1 MPNPRLSDIDWNAA
15 IAATP
20 AFGGRGDGLSPG
32 LEAQV
37 LSLSALYTLDYPTA
51 AARLQKAARLEPL
64 NPLHTLRRAL
74 LLARFGDT
82 AQAGVALEELKQA
95 LPDSP
100 LIDYVRGLLAMRR
113 GRPEQARAIANTLGA
128 AHPDFVY
135 GKFLKADAQV
145 VLASK
150 LSAVEKL
157 LIALPHGPQYDSLWA
172 DLLTKL
178 TLLHP
183 QGGPEQAEKYL
194 DKKIRAGSL
203 ADAAVRRALAWARA
217 SAEELEGHLE
227 RQRPG
232 SRAEELILSC
242 LFERLER
249 MGDNAKAA
257 GFITSLRRRHPE
269 RAALKRIQS
278 MFAARVAVEMS
289 GAKDYE
295 HALRLVE
302 RCLCE
307 QPHDQLYHQNRAAL
321 FTLLAEFNPYFEA
334 WSALNRHQYRLLILG
349 VADRFTV
356 EQIARGHRL
365 FAQQAQGAG
374 LAGSAVD
381 VQRGIFRRVPSPE
394 GSDLK
399 PIALDRE
406 EIRADPELLRQ
417 WIHHTRAE
425 LVFRHFLLSEDP
437 QRFLLRPR
445 DRDESIARVEG
456 LASCAESLSTLV
468 PEEGALLAG
477 LLTARWRDAATRTR
491 TRYAAAGQEEE
502 KDDEVTQLRL
512 QHLELLGG
520 LALFCLQWQPGP
532 RQLTTAEDLLAFV
545 RAEAAFFD
553 EQLLFQVQQQKE
565 VETSYPVLVLAD
577 HVKRVTEVEKGATLL
592 PEQRDAVT
600 QSLMADL
607 LRRMASSAYETA
619 AGSQTEQ
626 VNRAMSYIDRARACN
641 PADAS
646 IELAAA
652 RFLVVGDFHDE
663 ASAALKRF
671 HRLVAPDE
679 HEQLADA
686 EQIEQ
691 ILKERR
697 EKGPSETRRRADASE
712 EPTQREGE
720 NRIADLERE
729 LDRAPGSWRLYEE
742 MVQELEKASRFAE
755 AVDWADR
762 AVAHCLSRALQ
773 MNARALAIEARAL
786 QTLAAEH
793 TRAARLYPLGAHEP
807 ARKALESIAASQEL
821 DYTLLFLLGQCELA
835 ANSPAQARE
844 AFGKA
849 AARCERLLHR
859 AVLRHLTDHIDNAY
873 LGVARASVNSS
884 LQDGSV
890 DDAVREATVV
900 FARLQEPAAWLV
912 DFARVFYSAA
922 LARIGNAQA
931 PQAVPRV
938 TCEAPWQERLNAI
951 LALEDDVERALAVTE
966 LAGEMHPP
974 SRQQAQ
980 ALRERIRTL
989 KHQLA
994 VTKALNATG
1003 HLLTE
1008 RRFEE
1013 VLAMIKRLDQS
1024 VADEPRFLRL
1034 RVLAL
1039 LGLGRFDEAD
1049 LMMTGAV
1056 AGAGLRDFVS
1066 GYPSLVFRQRLTA
1079 AHRFL
1084 QDVNVDDAAAV
1095 LEGATPTSDKEAA
1108 DLAYCRAFALTMR
1121 ARQLRRQRRDEEA
1134 RPLVLQALDLLEPHL
1149 HGADAGERSHMVE
1162 LYDRLEK
1169 ESEAYGRV

>member
-1 MPNPRLSDIDWNAA
+1 MVNLRLSDMDWNAA
-15 IAATP
+15 VAATG
-20 AFGGRGDGLSPG
+20 AFDGRGDGLSPDQ
-32 LEAQV
+32 AAHV
-37 LSLSALYTLDYPTA
+37 LSLSALYTPDYQTA
-51 AARLQKAARLEPL
+51 TSRLRKAARLEPL

-82 AQAGVALEELKQA
+82 ARAGVALDWLKQA

-100 LIDYVRGLLAMRR
+100 LVDYVRGLLALRG
-113 GRPEQARAIANTLGA
+113 GRPEQARAIANTLVTA
-128 AHPDFVY
+128 YPDFVY
-135 GKFLKADAQV
+135 GKFLRADAQI

-157 LIALPHGPQYDSLWA
+157 LIALPHGTQYDSLWA
-172 DLLTKL
+172 DLLTKV

-183 QGGPEQAEKYL
+183 QGGAEQAEKYL
-194 DKKIRAGSL
+194 DKKIHAGSP
-203 ADAAVRRALAWARA
+203 ANAAVRRALAWARA
-217 SAEELEGHLE
+217 SEEELEGHLE
-227 RQRPG
+227 RERPG

-249 MGDNAKAA
+249 TGDNAKAA
-257 GFITSLRRRHPE
+257 AFVATLRRRHPE

-278 MFAARVAVEMS
+278 AFLARVAVEKS
-289 GAKDYE
+289 VDRDYE

-302 RCLCE
+302 RCLRE

-321 FTLLAEFNPYFEA
+321 FTLLAESDPYFEA
-334 WSALNRHQYRLLILG
+334 WSALNRHQYRLMLLG

-356 EQIARGHRL
+356 EQVARGHRL
-365 FAQQAQGAG
+365 FAQQAQGAA
-374 LAGSAVD
+374 LAGAAVD

-399 PIALDRE
+399 PVAVDRE
-406 EIRADPELLRQ
+406 EIAADPELLRQ

-425 LVFRHFLLSEDP
+425 LVFRHFLLGIDP
-437 QRFLLRPR
+437 QRFLLCPR
-445 DRDESIARVEG
+445 DRDESVARAEG

-468 PEEGALLAG
+468 PEEGALLAR
-477 LLTARWRDAATRTR
+477 LLTARWRDAAVLAR
-491 TRYAAAGQEEE
+491 TRYAAAGA
-502 KDDEVTQLRL
+502 DDEDEEVTQLQL

-520 LALFCLQWQPGP
+520 LALFCLQWQPAP
-532 RQLTTAEDLLAFV
+532 QQLTTAEEMLAFV
-545 RAEAAFFD
+545 RAEGAFFD
-553 EQLLFQVQQQKE
+553 EQILYRVQQQTE

-577 HVKRVTEVEKGATLL
+577 HVRRVTEAEQGAPLL

-600 QSLMADL
+600 QSLLADL
-607 LRRMASSAYETA
+607 LRRTASSTYEAT
-619 AGSQTEQ
+619 AGSQKEQ
-626 VNRAMSYIDRARACN
+626 VNRAMSYIERARACN
-641 PADAS
+641 PDDAS

-663 ASAALKRF
+663 AGAALKRF

-697 EKGPSETRRRADASE
+697 EKGSSETRRADAAE

-720 NRIADLERE
+720 YRIADLERE

-742 MVQELEKASRFAE
+742 MVQELEKAGRFQE

-773 MNARALAIEARAL
+773 INARALAIEARAL

-793 TRAARLYPLGAHEP
+793 PRAARLYPLGAREP
-807 ARKALESIAASQEL
+807 ARKALESVAATREL
-821 DYTLLFLLGQCELA
+821 DYTLLFLLGRCELA
-835 ANSPAQARE
+835 DGSPAQARE

-849 AARCERLLHR
+849 AACCERLLHR
-859 AVLRHLTDHIDNAY
+859 AVLRHLTDDIDNAY
-873 LGVARASVNSS
+873 LAVARASVNSS

-890 DDAVREATVV
+890 DDAAREAAAV

-922 LARIGNAQA
+922 LARIGNAQT

-938 TCEAPWQERLNAI
+938 ACEAPWQERLNAI
-951 LALEDDVERALAVTE
+951 ISLSDEVERALAVAE
-966 LAGEMHPP
+966 LACELHPP

-980 ALRERIRTL
+980 ALCERIRTL
-989 KHQLA
+989 KHQFA
-994 VTKALNATG
+994 VTEALNATG
-1003 HLLTE
+1003 RLLTE

-1013 VLAMIKRLDQS
+1013 VLATIERLELP
-1024 VADEPRFLRL
+1024 VAGEPRFLRL

-1039 LGLGRFDEAD
+1039 LGMGQFDEAD
-1049 LMMTGAV
+1049 RLMADADAAT
-1056 AGAGLRDFVS
+1056 GLRDFVS
-1066 GYPSLVFRQRLTA
+1066 GYPSLVFRQRLTT

-1084 QDVNVDDAAAV
+1084 QDADVDGAEAV
-1095 LEGATPTSDKEAA
+1095 LKGATTTSDKEAA

-1121 ARQLRRQRRDEEA
+1121 SRQLRRQRRDAEA
-1134 RPLVLQALDLLEPHL
+1134 SPLVLQALDLLEPHL
-1149 HGADAGERSHMVE
+1149 RGADAGERSHMVE

-1169 ESEAYGRV
+1169 ESEAYGKV

>member
-1 MPNPRLSDIDWNAA
+1 MVNLRLSDIDWNAA
-15 IAATP
+15 IAATG
-20 AFGGRGDGLSPG
+20 AFDGRGDGLSPG
-32 LEAQV
+32 QTAQV
-37 LSLSALYTLDYPTA
+37 LSLSALYTPDYPTA
-51 AARLQKAARLEPL
+51 TARLRKAERLEPL

-82 AQAGVALEELKQA
+82 ARAGGALDWLKQV

-100 LIDYVRGLLAMRR
+100 LVDYVRGLLALRG
-113 GRPEQARAIANTLGA
+113 GRPDQARAIANTLA
-128 AHPDFVY
+128 TAYPDFVY
-135 GKFLKADAQV
+135 GKFLRADAQV

-150 LSAVEKL
+150 LSTVEKL
-157 LIALPHGPQYDSLWA
+157 LIALPHGTQYDSLWA
-172 DLLTKL
+172 DLLTKV

-194 DKKIRAGSL
+194 DKKIRAGSP
-203 ADAAVRRALAWARA
+203 ANAAVRRALAWARA
-217 SAEELEGHLE
+217 SEEELEGHLE
-227 RQRPG
+227 RERPG

-249 MGDNAKAA
+249 TGDNAKAA
-257 GFITSLRRRHPE
+257 AFIAALRRRHPE

-278 MFAARVAVEMS
+278 AFLARVAVEKS
-289 GAKDYE
+289 VDGDYE

-302 RCLCE
+302 RCLRE

-321 FTLLAEFNPYFEA
+321 FTLLAESDPYFEA
-334 WSALNRHQYRLLILG
+334 WFALNRHQYRLLLLG

-356 EQIARGHRL
+356 EQVARGHRL
-365 FAQQAQGAG
+365 FAQQAQGAAM
-374 LAGSAVD
+374 AGAAVD
-381 VQRGIFRRVPSPE
+381 VQRGIFRRVPSRE

-399 PIALDRE
+399 PVAVDRE
-406 EIRADPELLRQ
+406 EIAADPELLRQ

-425 LVFRHFLLSEDP
+425 LVFRHFLLGRDP
-437 QRFLLRPR
+437 QRFLLGPR
-445 DRDESIARVEG
+445 DRDESVARAEG

-468 PEEGALLAG
+468 PEEGALLG
-477 LLTARWRDAATRTR
+477 RLLTARWRAAAAWAH
-491 TRYAAAGQEEE
+491 TRYATTEEE
-502 KDDEVTQLRL
+502 DDEEVTQLQL

-520 LALFCLQWQPGP
+520 LALFCLQWQPNP
-532 RQLTTAEDLLAFV
+532 QQLTTAEEMLAFV
-545 RAEAAFFD
+545 RAEGAFFD
-553 EQLLFQVQQQKE
+553 EQILYRVQQRTE

-577 HVKRVTEVEKGATLL
+577 HVRRVTEAVQGAPLL

-607 LRRMASSAYETA
+607 LRRTASSAYEATT
-619 AGSQTEQ
+619 GSQKEQ
-626 VNRAMSYIDRARACN
+626 VNRAMSYIERARACN

-663 ASAALKRF
+663 AGTALKRF

-697 EKGPSETRRRADASE
+697 EQGSSETRRRADVGE

-720 NRIADLERE
+720 YRIADLERE

-742 MVQELEKASRFAE
+742 MVQELEKAGRFQE

-773 MNARALAIEARAL
+773 INARALAIEARAL
-786 QTLAAEH
+786 QTLADEH
-793 TRAARLYPLGAHEP
+793 PRAARLYPLGAREP
-807 ARKALESIAASQEL
+807 VRKALESVAASREM
-821 DYTLLFLLGQCELA
+821 DYTLLFLLGRCELA
-835 ANSPAQARE
+835 AGSPAQARE

-849 AARCERLLHR
+849 AACCERLLHR
-859 AVLRHLTDHIDNAY
+859 AVLRHLTDDIDNAY
-873 LGVARASVNSS
+873 LAVARASVNSS

-890 DDAVREATVV
+890 DDAAREAAAV

-951 LALEDDVERALAVTE
+951 LSLGDEVERALAVAE
-966 LAGEMHPP
+966 LAGELHPP

-980 ALRERIRTL
+980 ALCERIRTL
-989 KHQLA
+989 KHQFA
-994 VTKALNATG
+994 VTEALNATG
-1003 HLLTE
+1003 RLLTE

-1013 VLAMIKRLDQS
+1013 VLAMIERLEMS
-1024 VADEPRFLRL
+1024 VAGEPRFLRL

-1039 LGLGRFDEAD
+1039 LGIGHFDEAD
-1049 LMMTGAV
+1049 RLMSDADAV
-1056 AGAGLRDFVS
+1056 AGLRDFVS
-1066 GYPSLVFRQRLTA
+1066 AYPSLVFRQRLTT

-1084 QDVNVDDAAAV
+1084 QDADVDGAEAV
-1095 LEGATPTSDKEAA
+1095 LEGATPTNDKEAA

-1121 ARQLRRQRRDEEA
+1121 SRQLRRQRRDEQA
-1134 RPLVLQALDLLEPHL
+1134 APLVLQALDLLEPHL
-1149 HGADAGERSHMVE
+1149 RGADAGERSHLVE

-1169 ESEAYGRV
+1169 ESEAYGKV